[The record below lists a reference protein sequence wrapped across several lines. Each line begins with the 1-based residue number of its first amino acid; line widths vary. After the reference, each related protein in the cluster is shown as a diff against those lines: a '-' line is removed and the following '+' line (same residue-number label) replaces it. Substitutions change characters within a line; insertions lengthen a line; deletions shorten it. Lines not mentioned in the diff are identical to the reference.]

1 MNNEIEM
8 SVTNEP
14 DDDNPL
20 FRKVVLRHPD
30 SFDSGERPTI
40 SLHLLVQT
48 EDKPRMRDIFLRH
61 LNGQS

>member
-40 SLHLLVQT
+40 SLHLLV
-48 EDKPRMRDIFLRH
+48 K
-61 LNGQS
+61 NGESCIGRLLENVGPYIN